1 MTKER
6 QNIVIAEFCGWT
18 DIKPEVR
25 GSGAPERRPSPYG
38 CPPGKKWKATIPN
51 YTGSL
56 DAMHEAI
63 VGRLTPMQE
72 SEFQKNLFNIFAYA
86 EGLRD
91 SAQVLCNSTAAQRA
105 EALIKTIGRWEEE

>member
-6 QNIVIAEFCGWT
+6 QNIVIAEFCGYRE
-18 DIKPEVR
+18 I
-25 GSGAPERRPSPYG
+25 ERREHPMEG
-38 CPPGKKWKATIPN
+38 CGKVLSGKIGGKDYIVAIPN